1 MAKTGNRV
9 QQTVRVRPKRQ
20 FTPLTQEVD
29 NRAGRAATISAPP
42 ARRHWRKL
50 LGDAI
55 RAATGTQLEASPT
68 GSSWSRRH
76 ARILCVLAAHVPALF
91 VFGIARGF
99 GVVHVTIELL
109 PIVMFVVVAARR
121 SLTPRERSVAA
132 SLGLMT
138 SAAVLVH
145 LADGRTEAHFLYFVL
160 LAVLA
165 LYDDWVPYAA
175 AIIFVLLE
183 HGVMGVIAPHAVWG
197 SDSFRQSPWLGA
209 AVHGGFV
216 LAASVVALVSWR
228 WREIERSAADDRLR
242 VTEEQF
248 RLMFEAAPIGM
259 SLVGADGHFL
269 RVNAALCAIAGYSE
283 EQLLGSNFQAITYV
297 DDLGK
302 DLDQV
307 QRCLAGTL
315 DGFTM
320 VKRYVHRMGHIV
332 WVEVNVAVVRDADG
346 KLVHFVGQVLDITE
360 RLTVEATLAASEA
373 RFAALVEHGSD
384 LISIADSEGRL
395 IYASPAYRTVLGF
408 DPAERIG
415 QPMQDRIHPDDRAN
429 VVAVVAALAATP
441 GASATAQFRY
451 AHADGSWRWLDSTIT
466 NRLADTAVEG
476 YVINTRDVTE
486 WVSATERL
494 AHQATHDSL
503 TGLPNR
509 TMLDDRMVQAR
520 VSARRHDEV
529 LAAFFVDVDH
539 FKAVNDTYGH
549 ATGDLFLIE
558 AARRLRQAARIDDTV
573 ARLGGDEFVVI
584 ASIVDEAAAHALA
597 ARLCDAFAEPF
608 LLDGLL
614 LAVAASVG
622 IATTT
627 DLSGDLDLLSAA
639 DIALYEAKAT
649 GGGGWAAYKPDPGT
663 HDRRRSDRSRSRTR
677 DLVERPTSTATGD
690 PDHVLDDV
698 FARYQ
703 AHIAEATQA
712 VVVHVEGTIVAASP
726 PAVVLMGAQN
736 QEELLGRHVFEFVTP
751 DSALKAQGRQ
761 IAIRTGGW
769 PHPEIV
775 DVNTI
780 SGAVL
785 SLEVTSTP
793 AFWKGAL
800 ASQMTLRLAQDRW
813 AEIVRFGTELTRSM
827 SQAAIITD
835 VDYKIVAWNEEATQ
849 LYGWTREEVIGK
861 TVYDVLPSAGTETEL
876 AIARHDLQ
884 TNGRW
889 EGLVTQARRD
899 GSLVT
904 VAAVTQVIHDHEGNP
919 IGVVSLN
926 DPLLQ
931 PVSTQEA
938 NPILLD
944 ELETAIA
951 HGELQMAYQPIFDA
965 IGNVAKVEALVR
977 WQHPVRGLLM
987 PDVFIPAAEGNPVM
1001 GSLTGEV
1008 LRQSCTQ
1015 VASWRDHGMPTLEL
1029 TVNVSGSEL
1038 ADPSLVERVKAAIN
1052 SSGLP
1057 ANALWLEITET
1068 ALAKDAAAAGDGI
1081 AQLCA
1086 FGVRIALDDF
1096 GTGFATLAQLHQFPS
1111 HALKI
1116 DRLFVDGITTA
1127 DSGDAAI
1134 VRSVLALGNE
1144 LGLDV
1149 IAEGVETQG
1158 QRDAL
1163 IGMGC
1168 EFFQGYFFARPTF
1181 AEPSPSWVQTTPLVI
1196 TQRGD

>member
-1 MAKTGNRV
+1 MAKTGNRI
-9 QQTVRVRPKRQ
+9 QQTGRARTKSQ
-20 FTPLTQEVD
+20 FIPLTQEMD
-29 NRAGRAATISAPP
+29 DRAGDSATSFAPST
-42 ARRHWRKL
+42 RRHWRRL
-50 LGDAI
+50 IVNTI
-55 RAATGTQLEASPT
+55 RAATGTQLGASPT

-76 ARILCVLAAHVPALF
+76 ARILCVLVAHVPALL

-99 GVVHVTIELL
+99 GVVHVTFELL
-109 PIVMFVVVAARR
+109 PIVMCVVVAARR

-160 LAVLA
+160 LGVLA

-175 AIIFVLLE
+175 AVLFVLLE
-183 HGVMGVIAPHAVWG
+183 HGAMGIIAPSAVWG
-197 SDSFRQSPWLGA
+197 TDSFRGSPWLGA

-228 WREIERSAADDRLR
+228 WREIERSTADDRLR

-269 RVNAALCAIAGYSE
+269 RVNAALCDIAGYSADE
-283 EQLLGSNFQAITYV
+283 LLHSNFQAITHV
-297 DDLGK
+297 DDLDK

-307 QRCLAGTL
+307 QRCLAGSL
-315 DGFTM
+315 DGFSV
-320 VKRYVHRMGHIV
+320 VKRYVHRTGDIV
-332 WVEVNVAVVRDADG
+332 WVEVNVAAVRDADG
-346 KLVHFVGQVLDITE
+346 KLIHFVGQVIDITE
-360 RLTVEATLAASEA
+360 RRSVAATLAASEA

-415 QPMQDRIHPDDRAN
+415 QPMQDRIHPDDRAK
-429 VVAVVAALAATP
+429 VVTVVVALAATP

-451 AHADGSWRWLDSTIT
+451 AHADGSWRWLEATIT
-466 NRLADTAVEG
+466 NRLDDSAVTG
-476 YVINTRDVTE
+476 FVINTRDVTE

-494 AHQATHDSL
+494 AHQATHDAL

-509 TMLDDRMVQAR
+509 TMLEDRIVQVRA
-520 VSARRHDEV
+520 SARRRDEV

-549 ATGDLFLIE
+549 AVGDLFLIE

-584 ASIVDEAAAHALA
+584 ASIVDEGAAHALA

-649 GGGGWAAYKPDPGT
+649 GGGGWAAYKPDSRT
-663 HDRRRSDRSRSRTR
+663 HDKRRSDRSRARTR
-677 DLVERPTSTATGD
+677 DLVERPVGAPTSD

-703 AHIAEATQA
+703 THIAEATQA
-712 VVVHVEGTIVAASP
+712 VVVHVDGIIVAASR
-726 PAVVLMGAQN
+726 PAADLVGAQT
-736 QEELLGRHVFEFVTP
+736 QEQLLGRHVFEFVTP
-751 DSALKAQGRQ
+751 DSARKARGRQ
-761 IAIRTGGW
+761 IAIQAGGW
-769 PHPEIV
+769 PHPEV
-775 DVNTI
+775 VNVNTI
-780 SGAVL
+780 SGQVL

-793 AFWKGAL
+793 AFWSGAL

-813 AEIVRFGTELTRSM
+813 AEIIRFGTELTRSM

-835 VDYKIVAWNEEATQ
+835 LDYKVVAWNEEATQ
-849 LYGWTREEVIGK
+849 LYGWTHDEVIGK
-861 TVYDVLPSAGTETEL
+861 AVYDILSLAGHETER
-876 AIARHDLQ
+876 ATARHDLQ

-889 EGLVTQARRD
+889 EGLVTQVRRD

-919 IGVVSLN
+919 IGVVSVN

-931 PVSTQEA
+931 PVTTEVA

-951 HGELQMAYQPIFDA
+951 HGQLLIAYQPIFDA

-977 WQHPVRGLLM
+977 WMHPLRGLLM
-987 PDVFIPAAEGNPVM
+987 PDMFIPAAEDNPVM

-1008 LRQSCTQ
+1008 LRQSCAQ
-1015 VASWRDHGMPTLEL
+1015 VAAWRDHGMSTLEL

-1038 ADPSLVERVKAAIN
+1038 ADPTLVERVKAAIDC
-1052 SSGLP
+1052 SGLP

-1081 AQLCA
+1081 ALLCA

-1116 DRLFVDGITTA
+1116 DRLFVEGITTA

-1134 VRSVLALGNE
+1134 VRSVLALGHE

-1149 IAEGVETQG
+1149 IAEGVETKG
-1158 QRDAL
+1158 QCDAL
-1163 IGMGC
+1163 MQMGC

-1181 AEPSPSWVQTTPLVI
+1181 AEPPPSWVHTTPLVI
-1196 TQRGD
+1196 T